1 MNRWISERRAALETA
16 VDYWRAKHGDNA
28 AANFH
33 GIKGHVVWAG
43 LEPLAFQALFPDWS
57 VREDVCEINVEVS
70 LLYTLSHH
78 QANLLFLFFAG
89 WSHRA
94 GHAH

>member
-28 AANFH
+28 AAPFH

-43 LEPLAFQALFPDWS
+43 LEPLAFQALFPYWS
-57 VREDVCEINVEVS
+57 VREDVREINVEVS
-70 LLYTLSHH
+70 LLYSQSHH
-78 QANLLFLFFAG
+78 HANLLFFFSAG
-89 WSHRA
+89 WSHRG